1 MIFVSHLPH
10 LDIFLAVFFF
20 LNGGNTLM
28 PNFCFNP
35 AWMGLRSFLREGLR
49 LYTGYL
55 LSMQECR
62 DQARSVAGVWKGCS
76 F

>member
-1 MIFVSHLPH
+1 
-10 LDIFLAVFFF
+10 
-20 LNGGNTLM
+20 M

-49 LYTGYL
+49 LYTGCL

-62 DQARSVAGVWKGCS
+62 DQTRSVAGVWKGCS